1 MIDKNGSSSGCR
13 RVLFRFWIIFFYEC
27 LPIRQFFAVLLEGI
41 DVRENFSRD
50 ILESGYYISQV
61 ISSFLSS
68 RIQPRNS
75 ILIVIQIVTNFP
87 ISICIIQHEA
97 RTPRGVTSPVLHRTH
112 PPSPSTLER
121 RWSYFERNKRFAR
134 FDYKLRRIYD
144 ERWKGIRDRRRT
156 GRGCL
161 KATAFR

>member
-1 MIDKNGSSSGCR
+1 MSPSSFPFLNYFFLRMLANSPIFCGVVRGDRCR
-13 RVLFRFWIIFFYEC
+13 REF
-27 LPIRQFFAVLLEGI
+27 
-41 DVRENFSRD
+41 FSRHLKIG
-50 ILESGYYISQV
+50 ILYFSGYFIFPFISN
-61 ISSFLSS
+61 STSYLDSD
-68 RIQPRNS
+68 RNS
-75 ILIVIQIVTNFP
+75 NRNQFPNFDMYYTTRSKNAARRNVTCSP
-87 ISICIIQHEA
+87 SD
-97 RTPRGVTSPVLHRTH
+97 TS
-112 PPSPSTLER
+112 PSPSTLER

>member
-1 MIDKNGSSSGCR
+1 MSPSSFPFLNYFFLRMLANSP
-13 RVLFRFWIIFFYEC
+13 IFC
-27 LPIRQFFAVLLEGI
+27 GV
-41 DVRENFSRD
+41 VRGDRCQREFFSRHLR
-50 ILESGYYISQV
+50 IGYSQV

-75 ILIVIQIVTNFP
+75 IQIVIQIVTNFP

-97 RTPRGVTSPVLHRTH
+97 RTSPVLHRTH

>member
-13 RVLFRFWIIFFYEC
+13 RVLSRFWIIFFYEC
-27 LPIRQFFAVLLEGI
+27 LPIFAVFENVWSLEGI
-41 DVRENFSRD
+41 DVGENFSRD
-50 ILESGYYISQV
+50 ILESGYCISQV

-97 RTPRGVTSPVLHRTH
+97 RTSPVLHRTH